1 MSRTFLLLFYLL
13 YFVFALL
20 LNSVGILIYKSL
32 ELYNINEWQ
41 ASSLEAYKDLP
52 IAIVS
57 FGAGI
62 FLSRLGYRLAL
73 LISISLVL
81 LACSGMY
88 FFPGFQMSKCL
99 FATVGIGFAVVKI
112 CIYGIFGK
120 SKRHL
125 SSIESVFMLG
135 IAAAYIGFPFFEKA
149 SDPFAWTR
157 IYLLLAVLL
166 FLILIGITQIEI
178 KDLPTPS
185 TSLKKVKMA
194 LRQSSLWLFALC
206 IFLYVMMEQGIMTW
220 LPTYNER
227 VLHLNSGMAIHLA
240 LLLSLTLAL
249 GRYLVAYPLQKIPSV
264 FILYL
269 SVIGCAVMLF
279 FSKQTAYAFP
289 LIGIFLAPIYPLL
302 NNGMLKSTSE
312 ADQATIASLLVFFSA
327 LGGTGG
333 ARLVGYAFTKTP
345 GFEIILIPLIA
356 FALGIFL
363 LHRKI
368 NLYLK

>member
-1 MSRTFLLLFYLL
+1 MSRTMTLLFYLL

-32 ELYNINEWQ
+32 ELYKISEWE
-41 ASSLEAYKDLP
+41 ASSLEAYKDIP

-62 FLSRLGYRLAL
+62 FLSRLGYRLS
-73 LISISLVL
+73 LILSVTLVSLGCL
-81 LACSGMY
+81 GMY
-88 FFPGFQMSKCL
+88 FFPSFQMSKFL
-99 FATVGIGFAVVKI
+99 FATVGISFAVVKI
-112 CIYGIFGK
+112 CIYAIFGK

-149 SDPFAWTR
+149 LDPFAWTR
-157 IYLLLAVLL
+157 IYLILAVLL
-166 FLILIGITQIEI
+166 FLILVGITQIEL
-178 KDLPTPS
+178 KNLTTPT

-194 LRQSSLWLFALC
+194 LNQSSLWLFAIC

-227 VLHLNSGMAIHLA
+227 VLHLNSHMAIHLA
-240 LLLSLTLAL
+240 LLLSLALAL

-264 FILYL
+264 LMLYL

-302 NNGMLKSTSE
+302 NNGILKNTSE
-312 ADQATIASLLVFFSA
+312 SDQATLASLLVFFSA

-333 ARLVGYAFTKTP
+333 ARLVGYAFSEKP
-345 GFEIILIPLIA
+345 GFDIILIPLIA
-356 FALGIFL
+356 FAMGIFL
-363 LHRKI
+363 LHRKW
-368 NLYLK
+368 KK